1 MKKTDL
7 NAKFVFVKPP
17 SVAVLEARLR
27 RRGTENEEAVQKRL
41 QQAIKELEFADIPG
55 VHDKIIVNDDLERA
69 YKELDEYLMGLLA

>member
-1 MKKTDL
+1 VKKTDL

>member
-1 MKKTDL
+1 VKKTDL

-55 VHDKIIVNDDLERA
+55 VHDKIIVNDDLERS
-69 YKELDEYLMGLLA
+69 YKELDEYLMGLLE

>member
-1 MKKTDL
+1 
-7 NAKFVFVKPP
+7 VFVKPP

-55 VHDKIIVNDDLERA
+55 VHDKIIVNDDLERS